1 MRSIQPYYLTNMYR
15 DTGQVKQEELHSAQK
30 GSAKRMTLFK
40 AQREVPHEAEEQLYY
55 LKQAVEMMQL
65 GVIITDLDGDIV
77 YTNPAAAEMHG
88 FQAGELPGQ
97 PESLL
102 VPSEFQK
109 PSGVNEF
116 KLWNGLIRENV
127 HQRKDGTRFP
137 VWLMSEIVQNVEGEP
152 WAIVTSCEDITER
165 KQAEEAL
172 KAYQDHLE
180 ELVEVRT
187 IALMETNRQL
197 QQEIE
202 ERKRVEQELSAYRDH
217 LEDMVA
223 RRTAELTRVN
233 EQLRQEITHHTLT
246 AAALQKSKQRYR
258 TVLDSAPE
266 PVIVYDPD
274 GKVAYFNAA
283 FTRVFGWS
291 LAESQGQ
298 KIHFIPP
305 ETFFESCVI
314 CTKIRRGETISGI
327 ETIRLTRE
335 GKRVHVSISGAGFFD
350 QQGNFQGS
358 IITIQDITE
367 RKHAEEQI
375 RFFAYHDTLTELPN
389 RTSFYMGLQNEL
401 KRSHSREKDERRQLG
416 SKWAILF
423 LDLDRFK
430 YVNDTLGHDVGDLLL
445 KDVAARLRHCIRQS
459 DYIFRLG
466 GDEFTIL
473 LTDLSTAADAANVAE
488 KIIKEITQP
497 YSIQGHEL
505 YLTVSIGISMYP
517 DDGETIETLVKN
529 SDIAMYAAKDT
540 KQGYRFFTEDLH
552 QKTLER
558 MQMEHHLR
566 TALEENQFSL
576 SYQPLVDRSNR
587 LVGME
592 ALLRWHHPELG
603 FISPSQFIPLA
614 EETGVIIPIGD
625 WVLQTACQQTHLW
638 HTRGFSELYVTV
650 NLSPRQFSDPHLGE
664 NIDRILETTGLDPQA
679 LNLEVTESG
688 IMEHPD
694 EAVAQMVAIR
704 ARGVHFS
711 IDDFGTGY
719 SSLSHLKRFPINTL
733 KIDRSFVMDCTTDRD
748 DQEIIKTIIA
758 MARNLNLQTVA
769 EGIETRA
776 QYDFMVTYGSDLLQ
790 GYYIGHPLPVE
801 QFEERLLQ
809 STTD

>member
-1 MRSIQPYYLTNMYR
+1 MNLQSYHLKDMFR
-15 DTGQVKQEELHSAQK
+15 DPGQTTQNDLHARQEDSARRIALVK
-30 GSAKRMTLFK
+30 T
-40 AQREVPHEAEEQLYY
+40 QREAADKDQEQLYY

-65 GVIITDLDGDIV
+65 GVIITDLDGNIV

-88 FQAGELPGQ
+88 FEVEDLLGQ

-102 VPSEFQK
+102 VPPEFQK
-109 PSGVNEF
+109 PSGANDL
-116 KLWNGLIRENV
+116 KYWNGLIRECG

-137 VWLMSEIVQNVEGEP
+137 VWLMSEIVQNVAGEP

-172 KAYQDHLE
+172 RAYQDHLE
-180 ELVEVRT
+180 DLVEVRT
-187 IALMETNRQL
+187 IQLMETNQQL

-202 ERKRVEQELSAYRDH
+202 ERKRAEQALSAYRDH
-217 LEDMVA
+217 LEEMVA
-223 RRTAELTRVN
+223 QRTTELTRVN
-233 EQLRQEITHHTLT
+233 EQLRREITQHTLT
-246 AAALQKSKQRYR
+246 SAALQKSKQRYQI
-258 TVLDSAPE
+258 VLDSAPE
-266 PVIVYDPD
+266 PVIVYDPQ
-274 GKVAYFNAA
+274 GKVTYLNAA
-283 FTRVFGWS
+283 FTRVFGWT

-298 KIHFIPP
+298 KINFIPT
-305 ETFFESCVI
+305 ETFFESCMI
-314 CTKIRRGETISGI
+314 CTKIRRGETVSGI

-335 GKRVHVSISGAGFFD
+335 GKPVHVSISGAGFFD
-350 QQGNFQGS
+350 QDRQFQGS
-358 IITIQDITE
+358 IITVQDITE
-367 RKHAEEQI
+367 RKQAEEHI
-375 RFFAYHDTLTELPN
+375 RFFAYHDTLTGLPN

-401 KRSHSREKDERRQLG
+401 KRSQSREKDERRQPG
-416 SKWAILF
+416 AKWVILF

-430 YVNDTLGHDVGDLLL
+430 YVNDSLGHDVGDLLL
-445 KDVAARLRHCIRQS
+445 KDVAARLRRCLRQS

-473 LTDLSTAADAANVAE
+473 LTDLSTAADAAKVAE
-488 KIIKEITQP
+488 KIMTEMAQP
-497 YSIQGHEL
+497 YTIQENEL
-505 YLTVSIGISMYP
+505 YITVSIGISVYP

-529 SDIAMYAAKDT
+529 ADMAMYAAKDT
-540 KQGYRFFTEDLH
+540 KQGYRFFTEELH

-558 MQMEHHLR
+558 MRMDHHLR
-566 TALEENQFSL
+566 TALEENQFKL
-576 SYQPLVDRSNR
+576 CYQPLVDRNNR
-587 LVGME
+587 LVGLE

-603 FISPSQFIPLA
+603 VLSPSQFIPLA

-625 WVLQTACQQTHLW
+625 WVLQEACQQMHLW
-638 HTRGFSELYVTV
+638 RTRWSSDLYVTV
-650 NLSPRQFSDPHLGE
+650 NLSPRQFNDPHLGE
-664 NIDRILETTGLDPQA
+664 KIDRILETTGLDPQT

-694 EAVAQMVAIR
+694 EAVAQMIAIR

-733 KIDRSFVMDCTTDRD
+733 KIDRSFVKDCSTDRD

-776 QYDFMVTYGSDLLQ
+776 QYDFMVEQGSDLLQ
-790 GYYIGHPLPVE
+790 GYYVGRPLSAE
-801 QFEERLLQ
+801 QFEERLQ
-809 STTD
+809 ETGS